1 MVVVDLAFERRVN
14 DCYESVLTVDSC
26 SMSTRKQHSHDD
38 LTENDDRYSSHW
50 PKHRRYT
57 YIKSRKTRNFTCKVS

>member
-50 PKHRRYT
+50 LVKLVDCMLVVLNYLL
-57 YIKSRKTRNFTCKVS
+57 C